1 MMTELLASEVAK
13 ATGAEVTIASSE
25 GEAIEGIIP
34 VEEAEVPTGT
44 TRGRTTLSGPT
55 VKTSILKAGVVHPT
69 APKNIVAAI
78 S

>member
-1 MMTELLASEVAK
+1 MMTEMLAREVAK

-25 GEAIEGIIP
+25 DEAIEGVIP
-34 VEEAEVPTGT
+34 VEEAEVLTGT
-44 TRGRTTLSGPT
+44 TRGRTILSGPT

>member
-1 MMTELLASEVAK
+1 MTEMLAREVAK

-25 GEAIEGIIP
+25 DEAIEGIIP
-34 VEEAEVPTGT
+34 LEEAEVPIGT

-55 VKTSILKAGVVHPT
+55 VKTSILMAGVVRPT

>member
-1 MMTELLASEVAK
+1 MIGMLAIEVAEVRK
-13 ATGAEVTIASSE
+13 AEASSE
-25 GEAIEGIIP
+25 VEGIEGVIP

-55 VKTSILKAGVVHPT
+55 VKTSILTVGVVHKT
-69 APKNIVAAI
+69 ALRSIVVAT

>member
-1 MMTELLASEVAK
+1 MTELLASEVAK
-13 ATGAEVTIASSE
+13 AIGAEATIASRE
-25 GEAIEGIIP
+25 GVAIEGSIP

-55 VKTSILKAGVVHPT
+55 VETSILKAVVVQLT
-69 APKNIVAAI
+69 APRSIVVAR

>member
-1 MMTELLASEVAK
+1 MTELLASEVAK
-13 ATGAEVTIASSE
+13 AIGAEVTIASSE
-25 GEAIEGIIP
+25 DEATEGIIP

-55 VKTSILKAGVVHPT
+55 VKTSILKADVVQLT
-69 APKNIVAAI
+69 APRSIVVAR

>member
-13 ATGAEVTIASSE
+13 AIGAEVKIASRE

-55 VKTSILKAGVVHPT
+55 VDTSILKADVVQPT
-69 APKNIVAAI
+69 APRSIVVAR